1 VATPSLSAA
10 VAADSDYSSDQFL
23 RIGQWMN

>member
-1 VATPSLSAA
+1 VATPSRRRQI
-10 VAADSDYSSDQFL
+10 AADSDYPSDQFL